1 LNIDLKRVELEG
13 LFKEIDIDNNGS
25 IDIDE
30 LIYFMTNN
38 QEGISSAASSALLSV
53 SKIIYI

>member
-1 LNIDLKRVELEG
+1 MKRVELEG